1 MTVEMLIAWHSDFD
15 QFDYKSKENKSCT
28 EERAENMKKSKFPE
42 ISSTCCLWKETR
54 IALKQTIP
62 LLIQGEAE
70 ARTGVQAGMRR
81 GEARLG
87 VSTGGIFYKY

>member
-28 EERAENMKKSKFPE
+28 EERAENME